1 MSILNS
7 MKDWFMGA
15 PAPVAPDV
23 RATTS
28 MARVSDAPVEW
39 RVDAGVS
46 TDPGCVR
53 DVNEDAVRVIRPDS
67 PEALRQ
73 RGVLAIVCDG
83 MGGHEAGEVASAL
96 ALETIVKRLDSDEP
110 HLPDDLV
117 HAVVAA
123 NRAIFET
130 ARTNPRMR
138 GMGTTCC
145 TLVLHNGAAY
155 CAHVGDSRCYL
166 LRGDQLFLM
175 TEDHSAVMEL
185 VRRGII
191 SRDEAR
197 NHPDKNVI
205 SRALGSH
212 KEVEVSTWSQP
223 FSVQLDDTFLL
234 CSDGLYD
241 LVDDEQIRLT
251 IGGPAQHVQIACDRL
266 VALARQNGGHDNIS
280 VAILRMRAA
289 GDEPAAVMETRAIE
303 VIP

>member
-1 MSILNS
+1 MSPRQILTLLRPEHWVKNL
-7 MKDWFMGA
+7 FIFI
-15 PAPVAPDV
+15 PAFFAARLNDPAVMRNAVLGFVAFCLIASAVYVLNDMV
-23 RATTS
+23 
-28 MARVSDAPVEW
+28 DAPQ
-39 RVDAGVS
+39 D
-46 TDPGCVR
+46 
-53 DVNEDAVRVIRPDS
+53 
-67 PEALRQ
+67 
-73 RGVLAIVCDG
+73 
-83 MGGHEAGEVASAL
+83 
-96 ALETIVKRLDSDEP
+96 
-110 HLPDDLV
+110 
-117 HAVVAA
+117 
-123 NRAIFET
+123 
-130 ARTNPRMR
+130 
-138 GMGTTCC
+138 
-145 TLVLHNGAAY
+145 
-155 CAHVGDSRCYL
+155 
-166 LRGDQLFLM
+166 
-175 TEDHSAVMEL
+175 
-185 VRRGII
+185 
-191 SRDEAR
+191 R

>member
-1 MSILNS
+1 MEMELVYSALT
-7 MKDWFMGA
+7 
-15 PAPVAPDV
+15 DV
-23 RATTS
+23 G
-28 MARVSDAPVEW
+28 RV
-39 RVDAGVS
+39 R
-46 TDPGCVR
+46 TN
-53 DVNEDAVRVIRPDS
+53 NEDAVRVDVEHGI
-67 PEALRQ
+67 A
-73 RGVLAIVCDG
+73 VLADG
-83 MGGHEAGEVASAL
+83 MGGYNAGEVASAMAVNL
-96 ALETIVKRLDSDEP
+96 IADELGRWL
-110 HLPDDLV
+110 HE
-117 HAVVAA
+117 AATVATLRDVRRAMEICVDNA

-130 ARTNPRMR
+130 ARANPRMR

-145 TLVLHNGAAY
+145 SLILHNGAAY